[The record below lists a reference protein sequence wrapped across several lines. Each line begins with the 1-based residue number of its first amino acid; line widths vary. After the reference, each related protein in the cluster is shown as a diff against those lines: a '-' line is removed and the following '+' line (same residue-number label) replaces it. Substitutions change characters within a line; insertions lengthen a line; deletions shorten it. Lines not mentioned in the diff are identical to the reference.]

1 MSKTAY
7 HISLKGYV
15 GGYDFDR
22 STVDRE
28 LAKNDGKQVNVL
40 IDSLGGSLAT
50 GLSISAAFRNHGN
63 VNVHFVGLNASA
75 ATIAS
80 LGAAHISIDAGAM
93 YLVHK
98 CSMAFFEWGSLNSDQ
113 FTTLIADCEKI
124 KADLDKLDLNCA
136 QLYAAR
142 CKRKPEDLLALMKVG
157 GWLSAK
163 EALDWGFVDEITDL
177 ADEPAPKLTDA
188 LASAMAN
195 AGLPIPNIPI
205 AEADKESAFAKFI
218 AALTSF
224 FKPSTNPIT
233 TAMIKTYTFLSA
245 ILADKPITVKD
256 GTASVS
262 TAQLDAIEAALADK
276 DRLCNEQKQTIEDR
290 DKTIADLQAKLAKQ
304 PAEPT
309 KQVVED
315 SKPGDNAP
323 KIDVAAFVD
332 AFNTAKAHYA
342 EL

>member
-28 LAKNDGKQVNVL
+28 LAKNEGKQVNVL

-113 FTTLIADCEKI
+113 FATLIADCEKI

-188 LASAMAN
+188 LASAMTN

-205 AEADKESAFAKFI
+205 SEADKESAFAKFI

-276 DRLCNEQKQTIEDR
+276 DRICNEQKQTIEDR

-323 KIDVAAFVD
+323 KNDVEAFVET
-332 AFNTAKAHYA
+332 FNSAKVLYA
-342 EL
+342 EV